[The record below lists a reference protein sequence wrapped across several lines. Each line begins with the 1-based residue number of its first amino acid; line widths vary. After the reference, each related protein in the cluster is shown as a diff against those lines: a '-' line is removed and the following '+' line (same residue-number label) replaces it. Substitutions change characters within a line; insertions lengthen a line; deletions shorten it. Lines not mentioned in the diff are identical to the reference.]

1 MIRILHIVT
10 YMGLGGLETMLMNY
24 YRHMPRDRIQF
35 DFLVHREFNADY
47 DKEILSLGGKIYH
60 FQRLIPWSRRYR
72 RQLTAFLGSHPEYR
86 IIHVHQDCFSAVALE
101 CAKQCRIPVR
111 IAHSHISSQ
120 DKNWKYPL
128 KCYYKNK
135 IPSAATDFFACSQ
148 KAGEWMFEGHSFSV
162 LP

>member
-72 RQLTAFLGSHPEYR
+72 RQLTAFLDSHPEYR
-86 IIHVHQDCFSAVALE
+86 I
-101 CAKQCRIPVR
+101 
-111 IAHSHISSQ
+111 HS
-120 DKNWKYPL
+120 
-128 KCYYKNK
+128 C
-135 IPSAATDFFACSQ
+135 PSGLFQRRRLRVCQTMPDPCT
-148 KAGEWMFEGHSFSV
+148 HC
-162 LP
+162 P

>member
-86 IIHVHQDCFSAVALE
+86 QKSQWQRRESCFCNS
-101 CAKQCRIPVR
+101 I
-111 IAHSHISSQ
+111 SMDISSFCP
-120 DKNWKYPL
+120 D
-128 KCYYKNK
+128 C
-135 IPSAATDFFACSQ
+135 
-148 KAGEWMFEGHSFSV
+148 
-162 LP
+162 